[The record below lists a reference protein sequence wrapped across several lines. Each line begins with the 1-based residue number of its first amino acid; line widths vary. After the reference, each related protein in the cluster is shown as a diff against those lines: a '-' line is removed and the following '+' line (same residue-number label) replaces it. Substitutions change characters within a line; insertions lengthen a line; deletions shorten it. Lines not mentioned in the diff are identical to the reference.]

1 MLQLSQQ
8 FPEVFEHSG
17 LSHGQKGKRME
28 VVLAYAKKIIFWTRK
43 RKNSPGYQMRGKPVL
58 PKLRYVCYL
67 MSHHYQWR
75 LLFNDVATHRYR
87 SHRGL
92 AKFSGHQ
99 SRSTSNRGRG
109 FFEKLCPGHAVPSR
123 FVPRFRVS
131 WSPVSGGCRKEWW
144 RRNWKVY
151 KDDPARTLQDM
162 EVWVLTRHFKYYVT
176 TSMTNV
182 NAIYSYYKSVSGS
195 NSNFDLYIWLS
206 TALFIDHL
214 DQDSFQSII
223 EFS

>member
-28 VVLAYAKKIIFWTRK
+28 VVLAYARKIIFWTRK

-144 RRNWKVY
+144 WRNWKVY
-151 KDDPARTLQDM
+151 KDDPARTLQDFGFSQDISSTM
-162 EVWVLTRHFKYYVT
+162 WPPRWQMWMQYTVIISQCLDRIRTL
-176 TSMTNV
+176 
-182 NAIYSYYKSVSGS
+182 IYTFDCPLLCSSTISIKTLS
-195 NSNFDLYIWLS
+195 NP
-206 TALFIDHL
+206 
-214 DQDSFQSII
+214 
-223 EFS
+223 